1 LINITSYRAV
11 VFDLD
16 NTVYNEIEYLTKVF
30 EYISLK
36 LKIEEVSSFL
46 LDEFSKNGRNNLY
59 QKLVKNFHLKN
70 FTIHDFLNCY
80 RNCPVEENEIKINPS
95 IYGIIEE
102 LYRNKRMIFILTNG
116 NIIQQKNKIK
126 SIDLPHK
133 KFINIFYASSKGK
146 KFQKPNPFF
155 INKILLKNSI
165 NYNEILFIG
174 DSQVDKQTAINSNI
188 DFKYIHE
195 II

>member
-95 IYGIIEE
+95 IYG
-102 LYRNKRMIFILTNG
+102 
-116 NIIQQKNKIK
+116 
-126 SIDLPHK
+126 
-133 KFINIFYASSKGK
+133 
-146 KFQKPNPFF
+146 
-155 INKILLKNSI
+155 
-165 NYNEILFIG
+165 
-174 DSQVDKQTAINSNI
+174 
-188 DFKYIHE
+188 
-195 II
+195 